1 MNALEVTEH
10 FTSYGLP
17 YVELRGCEDFDP
29 VHIFECGQCFRWNP
43 LPGNPRI
50 YLGAAGGRVLAVRAE
65 DGSEGK
71 IITLANAGLR
81 DYYAFWE
88 NYFDMKRDYAAIRR
102 TLSERDA
109 YLKEAAAL
117 GSGLRILRQE
127 PFETLISFILSS
139 NNNIPRIKGC
149 VERLAERYGA
159 PIETE
164 AALNRYLREN
174 SSVSE
179 WIPFY
184 AFPSP
189 ERLAGVSAEAFS
201 ACCRAGYRCAYLEKT
216 VRRYLDTPIDPEAV
230 RTAPLP
236 AARGLLQ
243 MYSGVGPKVA
253 DCVMLFAGM
262 RTDVFPVDVWVRRV
276 LEELYFRRRLLPGE
290 AEAFVS
296 ARFGT
301 LAGFAQQYL
310 FYGIREYGVDFL
322 LQRNAGVC

>member
-17 YVELRGCEDFDP
+17 YVEIRGCEDFDP

-262 RTDVFPVDVWVRRV
+262 RTDVFR
-276 LEELYFRRRLLPGE
+276 
-290 AEAFVS
+290 
-296 ARFGT
+296 
-301 LAGFAQQYL
+301 
-310 FYGIREYGVDFL
+310 
-322 LQRNAGVC
+322 

>member
-17 YVELRGCEDFDP
+17 YVEIRGCEDFDP

-127 PFETLISFILSS
+127 PFETLIS
-139 NNNIPRIKGC
+139 
-149 VERLAERYGA
+149 
-159 PIETE
+159 
-164 AALNRYLREN
+164 
-174 SSVSE
+174 
-179 WIPFY
+179 
-184 AFPSP
+184 
-189 ERLAGVSAEAFS
+189 
-201 ACCRAGYRCAYLEKT
+201 
-216 VRRYLDTPIDPEAV
+216 
-230 RTAPLP
+230 
-236 AARGLLQ
+236 
-243 MYSGVGPKVA
+243 
-253 DCVMLFAGM
+253 
-262 RTDVFPVDVWVRRV
+262 
-276 LEELYFRRRLLPGE
+276 
-290 AEAFVS
+290 
-296 ARFGT
+296 
-301 LAGFAQQYL
+301 
-310 FYGIREYGVDFL
+310 
-322 LQRNAGVC
+322 